1 MDNARADHLSRLRDR
16 DDWRLNPVIFQQ
28 IVERFGKPQV
38 DLFATRN
45 NAQVKHFFSRF
56 VDEDALGTDALAQ
69 YWLQDLVYGNPPW
82 RLIMPVLRKLATEP
96 HGRCIL
102 VLPKRGVV
110 ATSDAHERR
119 GDAHQNRRQ
128 HLSGGITGSVRGY
141 KKPPWDVVIAHFPA
155 RPHIHPSPHI

>member
-1 MDNARADHLSRLRDR
+1 MIASLRNHIQKLLDIWHRIRNLQCRTVVRWIASIDNARADHLSRLRDR

-82 RLIMPVLRKLATEP
+82 
-96 HGRCIL
+96 G
-102 VLPKRGVV
+102 
-110 ATSDAHERR
+110 
-119 GDAHQNRRQ
+119 
-128 HLSGGITGSVRGY
+128 
-141 KKPPWDVVIAHFPA
+141 
-155 RPHIHPSPHI
+155 

>member
-1 MDNARADHLSRLRDR
+1 M
-16 DDWRLNPVIFQQ
+16 
-28 IVERFGKPQV
+28 ERFGKPQV

-102 VLPKRGVV
+102 VLPKWPSAAWWPLVMHM
-110 ATSDAHERR
+110 SDEVMHIRT
-119 GDAHQNRRQ
+119 DANTF
-128 HLSGGITGSVRGY
+128 LAG
-141 KKPPWDVVIAHFPA
+141 
-155 RPHIHPSPHI
+155 